1 MFPAKCD
8 FDGNLYI
15 RKYVTDRPLLGPVI
29 KIDAEG
35 KRVALF
41 DPASVSQLQL
51 SRADAFSPASD
62 GALYQIA
69 AVGIAKPQIYV
80 LHFSSDGSFSSPI
93 HIDADFQPFQFAA
106 FADGN
111 LLLSGFQRDAQNRS
125 DARRPFTA
133 VFSADGRML
142 AQISFDSSTSAKTPR
157 AKAGAPPATE
167 AEKSIPTLDLSDAES
182 APDGN
187 IYVLRRS
194 APAVIYAISPAGH
207 ILRTIKIS
215 PPTPGETPNTFHIS
229 VNRFALS
236 FWDEK
241 TNHQSLVVADLQ
253 TGRRIATYSDPG
265 TLGPTFACYS
275 ANDAAFTFLNLGEGN
290 TLEVIRAEPR

>member
-1 MFPAKCD
+1 
-8 FDGNLYI
+8 
-15 RKYVTDRPLLGPVI
+15 
-29 KIDAEG
+29 
-35 KRVALF
+35 
-41 DPASVSQLQL
+41 
-51 SRADAFSPASD
+51 
-62 GALYQIA
+62 
-69 AVGIAKPQIYV
+69 
-80 LHFSSDGSFSSPI
+80 
-93 HIDADFQPFQFAA
+93 
-106 FADGN
+106 
-111 LLLSGFQRDAQNRS
+111 
-125 DARRPFTA
+125 
-133 VFSADGRML
+133 ML
-142 AQISFDSSTSAKTPR
+142 AQISFDSSTSAKAPR
-157 AKAGAPPATE
+157 AKAGAPATE
-167 AEKSIPTLDLSDAES
+167 AEKSVPTLDLSDAES

-275 ANDAAFTFLNLGEGN
+275 ANDDAFTFLNLGEGN